1 MPVDFRH
8 SVLQTDPY
16 GPNAVN
22 MGLGVADNL
31 AKLRGMNAVNLER
44 ELLNQKT
51 QATQPGAIGFE
62 NLKNRLGTQ
71 NMPQEALYAL
81 EASRLKNAESGSRL
95 QNDAVGRKEGM
106 ARAGLYNAQAG
117 AAEQKDI
124 LGFIRELQGVL
135 NNSDPNSPEYQYANY
150 QLGAILSDLGAS
162 PEQFGSSQNSHTS
175 GTNSAPNGITQIP
188 AVPGMG
194 SSNGRMSM
202 APWAKNTGGINVN
215 PFSVSSRSMRGA
227 EGTKQN
233 ADGSYTYYSS
243 PTTAA
248 KTQNENRQAAES
260 ELNVLWNPVK
270 EGYAPYQGGGIA
282 PDFSLIADSL
292 SSKFLGNKDAEKRLE
307 KYALARMMTPE
318 VANIAARMSSGGPV
332 GVEAMRELRDAQIQN
347 APSWLANKFIPQTA
361 LNSAANNYKP
371 LQSQAVDAA
380 VNTGNSGYPVNSDT
394 APYYGQPGRRLSY
407 TDLIKGVGA
416 QPQAQQQAPAQ
427 TQTQSG
433 WQGNAYKAS
442 DGRSYTREEL
452 EQIAKGGQ

>member
-22 MGLGVADNL
+22 VGFGVADNF

-44 ELLNQKT
+44 ELLNKKT

-62 NLKNRLGTQ
+62 NLKNQLAQQ

-81 EASRLKNAESGSRL
+81 EAARLKNAESGSRL
-95 QNDAVGRKEGM
+95 QNDVIGRKEGM
-106 ARAGLYNAQAG
+106 ARTGLYNAQAG

-124 LGFIRELQGVL
+124 LGFIRELQTIL
-135 NNSDPNSPEYQYANY
+135 NNSDPNSPEYRYANY
-150 QLGAILSDLGAS
+150 QLGSILADLGAS
-162 PEQFGSSQNSHTS
+162 PEQFGSSQNGNML
-175 GTNSAPNGITQIP
+175 GTNSAPGGIIQIP
-188 AVPGMG
+188 GIPGMG
-194 SSNGRMSM
+194 GNGRMSM
-202 APWAKNTGGINVN
+202 APWARNTGGINVN
-215 PFSVSSRSMRGA
+215 PFSTSSRSMRGA

-233 ADGSYTYYSS
+233 PDGSYTYYSS

-260 ELNVLWNPVK
+260 ELNVLWDPVK

-292 SSKFLGNKDAEKRLE
+292 SSKFLGSKDAEKRLE

-380 VNTGNSGYPVNSDT
+380 VNTGNTGYAVNSNT
-394 APYYGQPGRRLSY
+394 PPYYGQPQQRLSY
-407 TDLIKGVGA
+407 TDLIKGMRA

-427 TQTQSG
+427 TQAQPG

-452 EQIAKGGQ
+452 EQIARGGK